1 MPHPRHRRLMRKQ
14 IGAYVLQP
22 AGLTNVV
29 SGDATTPDNI
39 ANLQNIALYSKNGIS
54 PVFAE
59 GAIGLLPDAVSNADG
74 TWTAGSYTGETT
86 NAAAVG
92 ITNAS
97 AHYSFKPAI
106 SNSMTVLSG
115 ATDVLKT
122 TVGSVIVYSTE
133 QSRAKYVP
141 AYLGGS
147 ATTSSI
153 VFGTGLTGSTETN
166 VSFRY
171 FGAGANGDK
180 FQVVNP
186 STFQPLSKLGGGVA
200 SVTFDGN
207 SITSSFG
214 ITKTTINTAGGF
226 ALVYSSSANTSATP
240 VTGLCVIISASA

>member
-22 AGLTNVV
+22 AGLRNVA
-29 SGDATTPDNI
+29 SGDAATADNI
-39 ANLQNIALYSKNGIS
+39 ANLQNIALYSRNGIS
-54 PVFAE
+54 PVFAD
-59 GAIGLLPDAVSNADG
+59 GAVGLLSDAVSNADG

-92 ITNAS
+92 LTAAS

-122 TVGSVIVYSTE
+122 TVGSVVIYSTE

-153 VFGTGLTGSTETN
+153 VFGTGLTGSEIN

-180 FQVVNP
+180 LQAVNP
-186 STFQPLSKLGGGVA
+186 STFSPLSKLGGGVA

-207 SITSSFG
+207 STTSSFAVA
-214 ITKTTINTAGGF
+214 KTTIETAGGF
-226 ALVYSSSANTSATP
+226 ALVYSSSANTSTTP

>member
-1 MPHPRHRRLMRKQ
+1 MPHPRARRLMRRQ

-22 AGLTNVV
+22 AGLTKVAN
-29 SGDATTPDNI
+29 GDVTTPDNI

-54 PVFAE
+54 PVFAD
-59 GAIGLLPDAVSNADG
+59 GATGLLSDAVSNADG

-92 ITNAS
+92 ITAAS

-115 ATDVLKT
+115 ATNVLKT
-122 TVGSVIVYSTE
+122 TVGSAIIYSTE

-141 AYLGGS
+141 VYLGGS
-147 ATTSSI
+147 STTSSI
-153 VFGTGLTGSTETN
+153 VFGTGLTGSETN
-166 VSFRY
+166 LSFMY

-180 FQVVNP
+180 LQALNP
-186 STFQPLSKLGGGVA
+186 STLQPLSKVGGGVA

-207 SITSSFG
+207 SVTSSFAVA
-214 ITKTTINTAGGF
+214 KTTIATAGGF
-226 ALVYSSSANTSATP
+226 SLVYSSSANTSTTP
-240 VTGLCVIISASA
+240 VTGLCVVISASS